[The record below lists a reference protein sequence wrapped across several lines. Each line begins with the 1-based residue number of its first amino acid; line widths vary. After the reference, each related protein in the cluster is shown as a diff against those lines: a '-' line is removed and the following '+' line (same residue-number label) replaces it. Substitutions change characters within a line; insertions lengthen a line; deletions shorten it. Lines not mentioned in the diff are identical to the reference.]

1 MSSAAAPPSPL
12 TDAARLER
20 GAAWLLALLAAIAW
34 HVLLPAVLAGNAAAY
49 LEGPLPAVLGAAA
62 GLWLHRS
69 APTWLAV
76 LAACAFAMLGLLLA
90 ILTVGLVVFGPMG
103 ALRGLGQWFA
113 SPYPSA
119 FIALPRVLGSPYLL
133 WAVWMAGKTLLAWGA
148 LAYLGSLVL
157 RREGRAWL
165 RWRWLDLTQG
175 WAFRRDQ
182 RQRLREYR
190 HAYLAALK
198 AGQPPPPRP
207 AELVPDVAAG
217 GFGGGAQAAYWLLR
231 IGYFLVG
238 GTLFWWAFGDYLAL
252 IAHRLAGP
260 TPWWWGLGR

>member
-1 MSSAAAPPSPL
+1 MSGSASPL
-12 TDAARLER
+12 PALSDAARLER
-20 GAAWLLALLAAIAW
+20 GAAWLLALLAAVAW
-34 HVLLPAVLAGNAAAY
+34 HLLLPAALAGNAATY

-62 GLWLHRS
+62 GLWLHQR
-69 APTWLAV
+69 APTWRAA

-90 ILTVGLVVFGPMG
+90 ILTLGLVVFGPMG
-103 ALRGLGQWFA
+103 ALRGLGQWLA
-113 SPYPSA
+113 SPYPAA
-119 FIALPRVLGSPYLL
+119 FLALPRVLGSPYLL
-133 WAVWMAGKTLLAWGA
+133 WVLWMAAKTLLAWGA
-148 LAYLGSLVL
+148 LAYLAALLL

-190 HAYLAALK
+190 HAYLTALK

-207 AELVPDVAAG
+207 PELVPDVAAG

-231 IGYFLVG
+231 IAYFLIG

-260 TPWWWGLGR
+260 LPWWWGMGR

>member
-1 MSSAAAPPSPL
+1 L
-12 TDAARLER
+12 IDAARLQR
-20 GAAWLLALLAAIAW
+20 GAAWLLALLAALVW
-34 HVLLPAVLAGNAAAY
+34 HVLLPPMLAGNPASY

-62 GLWLHRS
+62 GLWLHQR

-103 ALRGLGQWFA
+103 ALRGIGQWFA
-113 SPYPSA
+113 SLYPSA
-119 FIALPRVLGSPYLL
+119 FIALPRLLGSPYLL
-133 WAVWMAGKTLLAWGA
+133 WAVWVAGKTLLAWGA
-148 LAYLGSLVL
+148 LAYLGAILM
-157 RREGRAWL
+157 RREGREWL
-165 RWRWLDLTQG
+165 RWRWRDLTQSH
-175 WAFRRDQ
+175 AFRRDQ
-182 RQRLREYR
+182 KQRLREYR
-190 HAYLAALK
+190 QAFLVAVNS
-198 AGQPPPPRP
+198 GQPPPPRP
-207 AELVPDVAAG
+207 PELVPDVAMG
-217 GFGGGAQAAYWLLR
+217 GGGAQAAYWLLR